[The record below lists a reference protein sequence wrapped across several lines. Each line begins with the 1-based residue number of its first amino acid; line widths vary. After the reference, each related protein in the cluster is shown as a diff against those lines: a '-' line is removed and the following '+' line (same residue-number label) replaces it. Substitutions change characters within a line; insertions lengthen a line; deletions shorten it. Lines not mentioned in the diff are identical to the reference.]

1 MPGIA
6 EIALAGAPI
15 AGGALL
21 GIAAGNMRGP
31 DVRALIKQD
40 MELLAMLP
48 AEQVERRA
56 ELQRVIDI
64 RIDDIIAGVDKS
76 RSLLEIAQSYRGNWR
91 DIVVFICAILFTII
105 WWNVSHSRSNWLVDV
120 HRDDRGVGRGGRIRR
135 PRNSERDTVIR
146 PTPRR
151 SVVVG
156 VRRRGH
162 VIRVIR
168 VVAEV
173 RRVDAVRLRQI
184 QDLGG
189 AGDAG

>member
-6 EIALAGAPI
+6 DIALAGAPI

-48 AEQVERRA
+48 ADQVERRA

-76 RSLLEIAQSYRGNWR
+76 RSLLEVAQSYRGNWR

-105 WWNVSHSRSNWLVDV
+105 WWNVSHSRTNWLVMFIVMIVVSVAAAVYASRGILGAIRSFV
-120 HRDDRGVGRGGRIRR
+120 HRDD
-135 PRNSERDTVIR
+135 
-146 PTPRR
+146 
-151 SVVVG
+151 
-156 VRRRGH
+156 
-162 VIRVIR
+162 
-168 VVAEV
+168 
-173 RRVDAVRLRQI
+173 Q
-184 QDLGG
+184 
-189 AGDAG
+189 